1 MRALESDSDRAC
13 LYQGMKPG
21 QSMEYDSQFGSEYG
35 GGTNRYGVD
44 SGQFDTEEYNAGI
57 RSFKK
62 PMLGTQQFGLPQIR
76 SGEFGLPAIRSGEFA
91 LPHSSEY
98 NAINITS
105 SGEFDGD
112 SGAELLGDESRIDV
126 YTAPRSGQFSSNN
139 SGNMQQAGRPDS
151 RDSNTYT
158 PPRSGQFAQS
168 GGNSKSTTITTT
180 TATEVGS
187 LDSHR
192 RDHPATSR
200 PLSAASTSRLARPS
214 SSPRASSRIDQS

>member
-1 MRALESDSDRAC
+1 VLQVVRALESDSDRAC

-21 QSMEYDSQFGSEYG
+21 QSMEYDSQFG
-35 GGTNRYGVD
+35 R
-44 SGQFDTEEYNAGI
+44 EYNAGI

-62 PMLGTQQFGLPQIR
+62 PMLGSQQFGLPQIR

-105 SGEFDGD
+105 SREFDGD
-112 SGAELLGDESRIDV
+112 SGGDLLGDESRIDV

-139 SGNMQQAGRPDS
+139 SGNMQQAGRPES
-151 RDSNTYT
+151 RDSNSYT

-168 GGNSKSTTITTT
+168 GGNPNNNNNNNNNNNGNRS
-180 TATEVGS
+180 GFFGQ
-187 LDSHR
+187 
-192 RDHPATSR
+192 PPPR
-200 PLSAASTSRLARPS
+200 PPS
-214 SSPRASSRIDQS
+214 YKPPTFSGEYIPIGKTVQFAPSVVKD

>member
-168 GGNSKSTTITTT
+168 GGNSNNYNINNNNNNGNRS
-180 TATEVGS
+180 GFFGQ
-187 LDSHR
+187 
-192 RDHPATSR
+192 PPPR
-200 PLSAASTSRLARPS
+200 PPS
-214 SSPRASSRIDQS
+214 YKPPTFSGEYIPIGKTVQFAPSVVKD